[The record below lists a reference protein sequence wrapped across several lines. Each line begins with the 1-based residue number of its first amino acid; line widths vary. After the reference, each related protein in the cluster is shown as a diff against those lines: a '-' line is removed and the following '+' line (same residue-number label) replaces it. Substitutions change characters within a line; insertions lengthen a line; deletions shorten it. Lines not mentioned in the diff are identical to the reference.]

1 MRVITDDVKFRQ
13 NVEASFSMIT
23 NKNKRKNIEVGIY
36 NFSIKEAGNKNLI
49 KKWNNKLF
57 VEIYINRWRSLYINF
72 NNNKKLINKI
82 NRGKITTDAIAN
94 YTHQELNP
102 DLWKQLIADK
112 IERDK
117 NKYDKRIN
125 LSSEFYCHKC
135 KNNNCS
141 YYQLQTRSADEP
153 TTIFVIKLTSW
164 NFKKSQIVW
173 KLRSLLQTMLLRLT
187 KSNFIGLEI
196 FLHPIASLITQRLEE
211 LAVL

>member
-1 MRVITDDVKFRQ
+1 MRVITDDAKFRQ

-57 VEIYINRWRSLYINF
+57 VEIYVNRWRSLYINF

-117 NKYDKRIN
+117 NKYDKKIN

-153 TTIFVIKLTSW
+153 MTTFVNCLDCNKR
-164 NFKKSQIVW
+164 W
-173 KLRSLLQTMLLRLT
+173 K
-187 KSNFIGLEI
+187 F
-196 FLHPIASLITQRLEE
+196 
-211 LAVL
+211 